1 MAIEIFDP
9 SVISDAR
16 AEVQAE
22 LKLKRGNASQSPIRN
37 SIHSP
42 KPEEL
47 DELMKQLLDLICGSA
62 DPELWSKSKLIEAKI
77 RKLGV
82 PTNEMKE
89 QKMAML
95 SARLGL
101 DLGGINGTAGAV
113 RSLSRSEGS
122 LQTWLIPQFLPLGKA
137 SLIYGDSGAG
147 KTAIALHLANSYLK
161 GLAFADSIY
170 PSKNDGRKVLFIA
183 SDGQGD
189 AVDHLTDYAEQSGFM
204 DDETFINSF
213 DVYAATHDGSNGPF
227 NFAPI
232 HLVNLHN
239 QLKGGDYGLVFIDSL
254 KASCMG
260 SDYSIDDRSAVL
272 PMRLIQ
278 AMCAKTKTT
287 LVWLH
292 HTNKSSS
299 ESSHRA
305 GGSTDIVEIV
315 SAAHELRQKWDE
327 KTNQSRSEWLVQKLR
342 GSSKRRFSYS
352 FDLETGLV
360 LDIPLADTSTT
371 SDRILKAIYESPAKR
386 LKRQELT
393 QLIGL
398 EAKTLSN
405 HAGFLKGDGMITQNG
420 KAWQITGKGMKRVKE
435 ITSLNTEATIAY
447 PIDQGGPSRRG
458 NTSL

>member
-1 MAIEIFDP
+1 MAIEIFNP
-9 SVISDAR
+9 SIISDER
-16 AEVQAE
+16 AAVQAE
-22 LKLKRGNASQSPIRN
+22 MKLRTGNASQSPLRN
-37 SIHSP
+37 STHSP
-42 KPEEL
+42 QPEEL
-47 DELMKQLLDLICGSA
+47 NALMQQLLDLQCGPA
-62 DPELWSKSKLIEAKI
+62 YPELWSKSKLIEAKI

-82 PTNEMKE
+82 PTNEIKE
-89 QKMAML
+89 QSTAML

-101 DLGGINGTAGAV
+101 DLGGLNGTAGAI
-113 RSLSRSEGS
+113 RSLNRSQGS
-122 LQTWLIPQFLPLGKA
+122 TQGWLIPQFLPLGKA

-147 KTAIALHLANSYLK
+147 KTSIALHIANAYLK
-161 GLAFADSIY
+161 GIPFADSIY
-170 PSKNDGRKVLFIA
+170 PSKYDGRKVLFIA

-204 DDETFINSF
+204 DDEAFGENF
-213 DVYAATHDGSNGPF
+213 KVYAAADDGSSSPF
-227 NFAPI
+227 NFSPI

-239 QLKGGDYGLVFIDSL
+239 QLAAGEYGLVFIDSL

-272 PMRLIQ
+272 PMRMIQ

-315 SAAHELRQKWDE
+315 SAAHELRHKWDE
-327 KTNQSRSEWLVQKLR
+327 KTNQSSSEWLVQKLR
-342 GSSKRRFSYS
+342 GSSKRRFAYS
-352 FDLETGLV
+352 FDFETGLV
-360 LDIPLADTSTT
+360 LDIPIVDTSTT
-371 SDRILKAIYESPAKR
+371 SDKILKAIYESPTKR

-405 HAGFLKGDGMITQNG
+405 HAGFLKSDGMITQNS

-435 ITSLNTEATIAY
+435 ITSLNTEVMISY
-447 PIDQGGPSRRG
+447 PID
-458 NTSL
+458 

>member
-1 MAIEIFDP
+1 MAIEIFNP
-9 SVISDAR
+9 SFISDAR
-16 AEVQAE
+16 AAVQAE
-22 LKLKRGNASQSPIRN
+22 MKLGTGNTSKSTISNSTNSPQ
-37 SIHSP
+37 
-42 KPEEL
+42 PEQL
-47 DELMKQLLDLICGSA
+47 NELMQQLMDLVCGPA
-62 DPELWSKSKLIEAKI
+62 DPELWSKSKLIEARI

-82 PTNEMKE
+82 PTNEIKE

-101 DLGGINGTAGAV
+101 DLGGLNGTAGSI
-113 RSLSRSEGS
+113 RSLNRSQGS
-122 LQTWLIPQFLPLGKA
+122 PQSWLIPQFLPLGKA

-147 KTAIALHLANSYLK
+147 KTSIALHIANAYLK
-161 GLAFADSIY
+161 GIPFADSIY
-170 PSKNDGRKVLFIA
+170 PSKCDGRKVLFIA

-189 AVDHLTDYAEQSGFM
+189 AVDHLIDYAEQSGFM
-204 DDETFINSF
+204 DDETFHKNF
-213 DVYAATHDGSNGPF
+213 KVYAAADDNSSGPF
-227 NFAPI
+227 NFSPI

-239 QLKGGDYGLVFIDSL
+239 QLAGGDYGLVFIDSL

-260 SDYSIDDRSAVL
+260 SDYSIDDRSAVF
-272 PMRLIQ
+272 PMRMIQ
-278 AMCAKTKTT
+278 AMCAKTKAT

-315 SAAHELRQKWDE
+315 SAAHELRHKWDE
-327 KTNQSRSEWLVQKLR
+327 KTDQSSSEWLVQKLR

-352 FDLETGLV
+352 FDFETGLV
-360 LDIPLADTSTT
+360 LDIPIIDTSTT
-371 SDRILKAIYESPAKR
+371 RDKILKAIYESPTKR
-386 LKRQELT
+386 LKRHELT

-405 HAGFLKGDGMITQNG
+405 HAGFLKGDGMIAQNG

-435 ITSLNTEATIAY
+435 ITSLNTEVMI
-447 PIDQGGPSRRG
+447 S
-458 NTSL
+458 TSLD

>member
-1 MAIEIFDP
+1 MAIEIFNP
-9 SVISDAR
+9 SIISDVR
-16 AEVQAE
+16 AAVQAE
-22 LKLKRGNASQSPIRN
+22 IKLSKGNASQSPLRN
-37 SIHSP
+37 STHSP
-42 KPEEL
+42 QPEEL
-47 DELMKQLLDLICGSA
+47 NELMQQLLDLVCGPT

-82 PTNEMKE
+82 PTNEIKE
-89 QKMAML
+89 QSMAML

-101 DLGGINGTAGAV
+101 DLGGLNGTAGAI
-113 RSLSRSEGS
+113 RSLNRSQGFT
-122 LQTWLIPQFLPLGKA
+122 QGWLIPQFLPLGKA

-147 KTAIALHLANSYLK
+147 KTSIALHIANAYLK
-161 GLAFADSIY
+161 GIPFADSIY
-170 PSKNDGRKVLFIA
+170 PSKYDGRKVLFIA

-204 DDETFINSF
+204 DDKTFDKNF
-213 DVYAATHDGSNGPF
+213 KVYAAADDGSNGPF
-227 NFAPI
+227 NFSPI

-239 QLKGGDYGLVFIDSL
+239 QLAGGDYGLVFIDSL

-272 PMRLIQ
+272 PMRVIQ

-315 SAAHELRQKWDE
+315 SAAHELRHKWDE
-327 KTNQSRSEWLVQKLR
+327 KTNQSSSEWLVQKLR
-342 GSSKRRFSYS
+342 GSSMRRFSYS
-352 FDLETGLV
+352 FDFETGLV
-360 LDIPLADTSTT
+360 LDIPIVDTSTT
-371 SDRILKAIYESPAKR
+371 SDKILKAIYESPTKR

-435 ITSLNTEATIAY
+435 ITSPTTEVTI
-447 PIDQGGPSRRG
+447 
-458 NTSL
+458 